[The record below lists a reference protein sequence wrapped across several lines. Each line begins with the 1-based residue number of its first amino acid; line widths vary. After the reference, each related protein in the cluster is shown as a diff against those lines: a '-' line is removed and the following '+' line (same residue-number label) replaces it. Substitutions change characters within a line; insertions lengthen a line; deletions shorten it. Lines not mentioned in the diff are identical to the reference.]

1 MYILGQT
8 LPVQYH
14 ILIYKTCFGSRRV
27 FYSPEAVRLLQYLL
41 FCGGDAD
48 SKIGLKD
55 VLEEAASIV
64 VILRLWRV
72 FKIVEE
78 FSAGASDQMEVL
90 GEKMEKLEAENQVL
104 KRELKAWKDNNSGQ

>member
-1 MYILGQT
+1 M
-8 LPVQYH
+8 P
-14 ILIYKTCFGSRRV
+14 RR
-27 FYSPEAVRLLQYLL
+27 R
-41 FCGGDAD
+41 DAD
-48 SKIGLKD
+48 PKLSVGLKD

-90 GEKMEKLEAENQVL
+90 GEKMEKLEAENQGL
-104 KRELKAWKDNNSGQ
+104 KRELRALKDDDDGQ